1 VLGFG
6 EFLGGGF
13 GVVLALEGVGLGAE
27 EAGGFGAGPGRLG
40 LEKLDL
46 GRNRNSGIKMLNQEE
61 T

>member
-13 GVVLALEGVGLGAE
+13 GVVLALEGLGLGAE

-46 GRNRNSGIKMLNQEE
+46 GRNGDSSVEMLN
-61 T
+61 